1 MPPGPEPTCWAPQDL
16 RAEPRFLLQGG
27 TEELS
32 PAALEKRRRRK
43 QERDRRKRKRK
54 ELRANEKAAQAAEA
68 APPAPAAPSPAAGQQ
83 TGRQTGLLF
92 TKVGRAWRVRVSA
105 GGALAPGAR
114 VRVGADGRFSP
125 RWR

>member
-1 MPPGPEPTCWAPQDL
+1 MSPGPEPTCWALQDL

-43 QERDRRKRKRK
+43 QERNRRKRKRK
-54 ELRANEKAAQAAEA
+54 ELRANEKAAKAAGA
-68 APPAPAAPSPAAGQQ
+68 MLPPPPPEAPSPDVGP
-83 TGRQTGLLF
+83 QTGLLF
-92 TKVGRAWRVRVSA
+92 NKVGRNGACALVLMATWPPGVRI
-105 GGALAPGAR
+105 
-114 VRVGADGRFSP
+114 GADGHLSP